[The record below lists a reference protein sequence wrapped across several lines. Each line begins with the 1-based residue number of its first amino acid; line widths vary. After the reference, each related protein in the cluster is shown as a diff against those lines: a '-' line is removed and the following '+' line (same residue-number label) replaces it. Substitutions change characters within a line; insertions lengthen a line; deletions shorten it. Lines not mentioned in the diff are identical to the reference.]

1 MGTTIGI
8 YEPFKPYVKKQ
19 LEARRKVL
27 SEGRENPL
35 ISNPFYA
42 YTVEKRCVIT
52 MVSGVDL
59 KESANNDLLEENEKG
74 KTGSALAKRY
84 ILRGGVPNFIEN
96 SFANQRGGFN
106 NTGDENTQSA
116 YGDPSIRSNTK
127 DGYGIVPMPGIIDA
141 IIATKS
147 SEGAVREATVN
158 FTAHNR
164 RQLAILETLYMRPGM
179 NILLEW
185 QWTPY
190 ITTDENGNISVEETE
205 ASSIREFFNPNSNLN
220 IINDNISRNKEIYE
234 GNYDG
239 FVGYCKNFSITARED
254 GGFDCT
260 TEIVAHGDLIEGLKS
275 GKEVITVGKIS
286 GTDIDKVEVL
296 DKFLK
301 YLNGINQTHKMYDRP
316 PNIIDPNIGSKSQRK
331 TTLESYKS
339 MLDKGMISEAL
350 YEDIK
355 TAQEKYRKEGA
366 RKIVSFN
373 VGTENQPYYILF
385 NELKSYGRNQNYI
398 EAYKEIEDLYLEINK
413 FNDTPDKFNSPTTL
427 DEITGRGYQ
436 SFLGGT
442 ILKQVVKEKIYNY
455 TPKGSG
461 PDPGRQGVYA
471 DKGFSNNTFIR
482 WDLVCQ
488 ILNHK
493 IIDSYKNK
501 SNALGD
507 PVFELSYVNNG
518 SPTYSKETEP
528 QLLPTSNDFKGYF
541 YIPYSAPKTTKS
553 DPISKMK
560 PVTKETLTKYKIEG
574 EEVKIKGTIDLN
586 SPFIENEEQ
595 GEDQFH
601 PILGN
606 SYDYNVCLLPH
617 MDFLQRLNYVDPN
630 VTDTNEQQI
639 QRDINFSFLSSFYP
653 FDFEKHQINS
663 IGLIYINLDYL
674 INEYVKMRFESTQ
687 SEYEATTY
695 PRFNPDFNM
704 FDFIKQVWDG
714 VNAACGGYYNFDL
727 TTEHERPNVVKVVD
741 KTVSGKLSSDQIND
755 YFKFDPQGLN
765 SITRDFI
772 YESQITKDFANA
784 VSIAAQAPNEEQS
797 LDAKSFK
804 AFNKN
809 VKNRFSDSLSED
821 QKAIQAA
828 TLKSKLQ
835 KDVNLYRGI
844 VYGLYKYLEGI
855 SLSDVTPYFTNNP
868 ENLKERR
875 NRLTPSQAVSY
886 AQELEELRISIED
899 RFPLDHPD
907 AGYFR
912 ENTSSGRNII
922 VPLGFS
928 IKMDGIG
935 GIIPYQAFRID
946 KDKLPLGYESNDIG
960 FVIFTESQQ
969 IDASGDWTITFTGQY
984 CNLPNSENFN
994 NDGYNE
1000 YDEINRIPQEENELD
1015 LEDRK
1020 FEGLSSPAN
1029 IAPDSWT
1036 NPVNHPIRI
1045 TSPWGREREGTKRH
1059 RGVDIGPVESGR
1071 DGDPILAA
1079 AAGEVFQI
1087 IDDNVCGKGVF
1098 IQHPLSISI
1107 AAASDNNNSVRTR
1120 YCHLS
1125 EVHVSEG
1132 DSVAKGEVIGAM
1144 GNTGRSFGTHLH
1156 YEVYDGGQKNLK
1168 EITSAWEGGWSTL
1181 SNGAV
1186 IDTTGTTDPALYL
1199 YDVNQ

>member
-27 SEGRENPL
+27 SEGREDPL
-35 ISNPFYA
+35 ISEPFYA

-74 KTGSALAKRY
+74 KIGSALAERY
-84 ILRGGVPNFIEN
+84 ILRGGVPNFTEN
-96 SFANQRGGFN
+96 SFTNQRGGLN
-106 NTGDENTQSA
+106 NTGDENIQSA
-116 YGDPSIRSNTK
+116 YGDPSIRSNVE

-141 IIATKS
+141 TIATKS
-147 SEGAVREATVN
+147 NEGAVREATVN
-158 FTAHNR
+158 FVAHNR

-190 ITTDENGNISVEETE
+190 VTADNNGNISIVQAE
-205 ASSIREFFNPNSNLN
+205 ASSISEFFNPNSNLN

-275 GKEVITVGKIS
+275 GKEVISIGKIS
-286 GTDIDKVEVL
+286 GTDIDKVEVI

-316 PNIIDPNIGSKSQRK
+316 PRIQYFQAGSRRQQK
-331 TTLESYKS
+331 TTLEGYKKQ
-339 MLDKGMISEAL
+339 LDKGEISEEL
-350 YEDIK
+350 YKAIENAQK
-355 TAQEKYRKEGA
+355 STTADGGKVISY
-366 RKIVSFN
+366 N
-373 VGTENQPYYILF
+373 VGTEDQPYSILF
-385 NELKSYGRNQNYI
+385 KELKSYGRNQSYI

-413 FNDTPDKFNSPTTL
+413 LDNIPDEFDLPSTL

-442 ILKQVVKEKIYNY
+442 ILKQVIREEIKTPSKIPSRKNQ
-455 TPKGSG
+455 SQG
-461 PDPGRQGVYA
+461 PYIDR
-471 DKGFSNNTFIR
+471 GFSNNTFIR

-518 SPTYSKETEP
+518 SPTYSKETELQP
-528 QLLPTSNDFKGYF
+528 LSTNDDFKGFF

-553 DPISKMK
+553 DPISSMK
-560 PVTKETLTKYKIEG
+560 LVTKEALTNFKIEG
-574 EEVKIKGTIDLN
+574 EEVKIRGQVDFN
-586 SPFIENEEQ
+586 SPIIENKKQ
-595 GEDQFH
+595 TEDQFH

-617 MDFLQRLNYVDPN
+617 MDFIRRLNYIDPS

-639 QRDINFSFLSSFYP
+639 QRENNFSLLSSFDTL
-653 FDFEKHQINS
+653 DFEKQQINS

-674 INEYVKMRFESTQ
+674 INEYVKMRFESTK

-727 TTEHERPNVVKVVD
+727 TTEHERPNVVKVIE

-772 YESQITKDFANA
+772 YESQITKDFASA
-784 VSIAAQAPNEEQS
+784 ISIAAQAPNEEQS

-809 VKNRFSDSLSED
+809 VKNRFSDSLPED
-821 QKAIQAA
+821 QKEIQAS
-828 TLKSKLQ
+828 TLKSRLQ

-844 VYGLYKYLEGI
+844 VYSLYKYLEGI
-855 SLSDVTPYFTNNP
+855 SSADITPFLTNNP
-868 ENLKERR
+868 ENMLERR
-875 NRLTPSQAVSY
+875 NRFTPSQAVGY

-899 RFPLDHPD
+899 RFPLDHPN

-912 ENTSSGRNII
+912 ENTSLERNII
-922 VPLGFS
+922 VPLSFS

-946 KDKLPLGYESNDIG
+946 KNKLPLGYESDNIG
-960 FVIFTESQQ
+960 FVIFNESQQ
-969 IDASGDWTITFTGQY
+969 IDASGDWAITLTGQY
-984 CNLPNSENFN
+984 CDLPNSENLN
-994 NDGYNE
+994 DDGYNE
-1000 YDEINRIPQEENELD
+1000 YDEINRTPQKENDLD
-1015 LEDRK
+1015 LEDKK

-1029 IAPDSWT
+1029 IAPTSWA

-1059 RGVDIGPVESGR
+1059 RGIDIGPVEAGR

-1079 AAGEVFQI
+1079 AAGEVIQI

-1107 AAASDNNNSVRTR
+1107 AAASDDNNSVRTR

-1125 EVHVSEG
+1125 EVFVNVG
-1132 DSVAKGEVIGAM
+1132 DNVEKMEVIGAM
-1144 GNTGRSFGTHLH
+1144 GSTGRSFGTHLH

-1168 EITSAWEGGWSTL
+1168 EITSTWEGGWSTL
-1181 SNGAV
+1181 SNGNIV
-1186 IDTTGTTDPALYL
+1186 NTTGTTDPARYL
-1199 YDVNQ
+1199 YETQQNI